1 MEWGGD
7 DCIGWFGAE
16 EKDDAAV
23 NQEWAEN
30 VSNQHPCWEDCY
42 PFHHHAAVFLQ
53 SCPTIIQQQMQT
65 ATSC

>member
-1 MEWGGD
+1 MIWSWAWGK
-7 DCIGWFGAE
+7 AE

-23 NQEWAEN
+23 NQEWAAN
-30 VSNQHPCWEDCY
+30 LSNQHPYWDDCY
-42 PFHHHAAVFLQ
+42 PFHHHAEVLLQ